1 MDKNADQNKPED
13 EFRVSLQLLN
23 IARDQVRMKGEL
35 KKYANHGGM
44 QTSRRLELL
53 TMGRKYSLSTIL

>member
-1 MDKNADQNKPED
+1 MSYNSKCLGSEADSEAKK
-13 EFRVSLQLLN
+13 R
-23 IARDQVRMKGEL
+23 L